1 MPPPPLPTARKPRPL
16 PLPPRRTPAR
26 SGPPT
31 GWDPGGA
38 HLTGRLKMPSHVHAH
53 LDLLLLALI
62 RRGPHDADSAR
73 RELRERFGARSAP
86 SAQVVYSMLS
96 YLKRNRLIRP
106 HPADPHR
113 YLLTTS
119 GQRSLD
125 MKTREWQSFARGAQS
140 LVEGADGQV
149 RGRGV

>member
-1 MPPPPLPTARKPRPL
+1 MQ
-16 PLPPRRTPAR
+16 
-26 SGPPT
+26 SY
-31 GWDPGGA
+31 
-38 HLTGRLKMPSHVHAH
+38 VHAH
-53 LDLLLLALI
+53 LDFLLLAMM
-62 RRGPHDADSAR
+62 RQEPRDTHSVR
-73 RELRERFGARSAP
+73 HELRERFGARSAP
-86 SAQVVYSMLS
+86 SAQMVYSMLS

-125 MKTREWQSFARGAQS
+125 MKTREWQSFARGAQA
-140 LVEGADGQV
+140 LVEGADGRA